1 MADTINYID
10 SVFQV
15 DETETDFKH
24 NISELFNKEWNEAQT
39 EGFKGSIEDYL
50 SKRDYT

>member
-1 MADTINYID
+1 MADINYID

-15 DETETDFKH
+15 DETETDFKK
-24 NISELFNKEWNEAQT
+24 NISELFNNELKEAET
-39 EGFKGSIEDYL
+39 IGFRGSIEDYL